1 MNKYL
6 EIEKLLFRYDKY
18 GTELTDNG
26 TILIGHPN
34 YLPKLWWLIQL
45 YPKLE
50 ENDIKVLEKECD
62 MPIPHQYK
70 EFLLHFANGFDFQ
83 NGDFTLYG
91 LRKILGRSI
100 EASRQ
105 PFSLKTPNRSER
117 NLIKNVKNSF
127 FFIGSYSWDGSR
139 LYIDIDT
146 QKVHLCSR
154 YDAKSLYEWNNLED
168 MIISELT
175 RLYSYYTED
184 GKPIN
189 EHISNLPI

>member
-127 FFIGSYSWDGSR
+127 FLLAVIVGMDPVYTQIQILR
-139 LYIDIDT
+139 KYIYVLDMMLNPCTNGII
-146 QKVHLCSR
+146 QK
-154 YDAKSLYEWNNLED
+154 
-168 MIISELT
+168 I
-175 RLYSYYTED
+175 
-184 GKPIN
+184 
-189 EHISNLPI
+189 